1 MAFGS
6 AASRAIWEHTT
17 RGRCSG
23 WEIGVGDNAPGI
35 IKIPFWRM
43 TAANPRATYACLNYG
58 EALAPNSIAERS
70 ILIDANAADALYQL
84 AR

>member
-1 MAFGS
+1 
-6 AASRAIWEHTT
+6 
-17 RGRCSG
+17 
-23 WEIGVGDNAPGI
+23 
-35 IKIPFWRM
+35 M